1 MTGRTGERSLG
12 GEIFIHG
19 PTPVEIELW
28 NSRLGLLGLVAALGA
43 YALTGQ
49 VIPGLW

>member
-1 MTGRTGERSLG
+1 MKHPSPES
-12 GEIFIHG
+12 
-19 PTPVEIELW
+19 VELW
-28 NSRLGLLGLVAALGA
+28 NSRIALIGLVAALGA